1 MKQPTLPPVLPT
13 TPRDTA
19 PGAERPSTDAELEE
33 YKLHRRFDRM
43 GRLVGDDKMRRLLD
57 AHVLVVGLGGVGS
70 FAAESLARSGVGTL
84 TIVDFDDVC
93 ITNFNRQ
100 LHAVDGTVGKNKATV
115 MAERLRAINRRA
127 DVRAHP
133 VPYNADTAQT
143 LLAPRPDFV
152 PDFVIDA
159 IDHVTSKCHLLATCR
174 ERAIPVVSATGSG
187 GRLDPTQVKVADL
200 AHTTGDPL
208 ARALRG
214 ILRTRYGFPSAGAPF
229 GIPAVYSTEAHTD
242 PVDLHY
248 DKGQGFRCVCPQGQ
262 NEFFTCDARNTIYG
276 NASFV
281 TGTFGLVCASVAV
294 RHLIQQR

>member
-1 MKQPTLPPVLPT
+1 MKRTMPVLPM
-13 TPRDTA
+13 TA
-19 PGAERPSTDAELEE
+19 DEAED

-43 GRLVGDDKMRRLLD
+43 GRLVGDRRMKQLMD

-100 LHAVDGTVGKNKATV
+100 LHAVDGVVGKNKAEV
-115 MAERLRAINRRA
+115 MAERLRQINRKAQVRPRPVSYDAERA
-127 DVRAHP
+127 DE
-133 VPYNADTAQT
+133 
-143 LLAPRPDFV
+143 LLAER

-174 ERAIPVVSATGSG
+174 ERGIAVVSATGSG
-187 GRLDPTQVKVADL
+187 GRLDPTRVEVADL
-200 AHTTGDPL
+200 AETTYDPL
-208 ARALRG
+208 AKRLRT
-214 ILRTRYGFPSAGAPF
+214 ILRTKHGFPGEGEPF
-229 GIPAVYSTEAHTD
+229 GIPAVYSTEPHTE
-242 PVDLHY
+242 PVELHY
-248 DKGQGFRCVCPQGQ
+248 DKGKGFRCVCPQGQ
-262 NEFFTCDARNTIYG
+262 NEFFTCDARSTIYG

-294 RHLIQQR
+294 RHLIA